1 MTISSRIRQHI
12 RGNVVGYIALF
23 AALGGTAAAL
33 PGRNSVDAN
42 DIAKK
47 AVKSRALANKA
58 VKGRAIA
65 PGAVKNGKLADGA
78 VSATK
83 LQDGAV
89 VQTKLGDAAVT
100 NEKLAN
106 DSVTRQKIVQG
117 TINGGKLA
125 NGAVTSQK
133 VRDGDL
139 LAADFAP
146 GQLADGFLINSPVGQ
161 GQFETQRAGRAL
173 VIATLRTDC
182 NPGATCT
189 FGVTVNGV
197 QAQGGS
203 ADAGDGEHITLIGLA
218 PIDGPGV
225 QDVNVT
231 ETGPGGGILA
241 NSVRIG
247 VILLQ

>member
-100 NEKLAN
+100 NE
-106 DSVTRQKIVQG
+106 
-117 TINGGKLA
+117 KLA